1 MKYELQEER
10 KWNRKYTK
18 KREEINPNWDKEIMK
33 KLNKIEKE
41 NKPEVENETGS
52 RKEIGSWTN
61 ISSKTLKRFP

>member
-1 MKYELQEER
+1 MNYR
-10 KWNRKYTK
+10 KKENETGSTQK

>member
-1 MKYELQEER
+1 
-10 KWNRKYTK
+10 
-18 KREEINPNWDKEIMK
+18 MK

-52 RKEIGSWTN
+52 RKEIEIWTN